1 MSDESSVTEQ
11 AVARVDTHVLRL
23 MAEVLRR
30 APLDA
35 VTLLSREPDPVI
47 AEVLSRLKPNLAL
60 EVLASLPEERRDAV
74 MTSVRSELGDQWAV
88 NQSYPEDSVGR
99 LMEPP
104 IGLFDPNDTVADVVE
119 RLRTMVQEGPITY
132 GYVIDA
138 DGRLEGVLV
147 MRDLLL
153 AASLDRIADLMLT
166 EPFSF
171 SPDASVS
178 DAMRAV
184 VRRHYPV
191 YPVCDAQGVLIG
203 LVHGHALFEQQAFEI
218 SAQVGRMV
226 GVEKEERLLTPWLTS
241 LKFRHPWLQLNL
253 LTAFLAA
260 FVVGLFEGTIER
272 LVALAVFLPVL
283 AGQSGNTGCQ
293 SMAVTIRAITL
304 GELKAGAERKALLKE
319 ALLGLANGA
328 LVGLSAGAG
337 MYVYA
342 NLSGSPAPLGL
353 GVVVFL
359 AMVGSCVASGVSGVL
374 VPVTLKRLGA
384 DPATASSIFLT
395 TATDVVSMGMLLGL
409 ATLLIR

>member
-1 MSDESSVTEQ
+1 MNDQSIRPLSAAAQWDAQTLHLAS
-11 AVARVDTHVLRL
+11 
-23 MAEVLRR
+23 EVLRR
-30 APLDA
+30 APPDA
-35 VTLLSREPDPVI
+35 ATLLAREPDQLI
-47 AEVLSRLKPNLAL
+47 AEVLTRLKPNLAL
-60 EVLASLPEERRDAV
+60 EILSELPEARRDAV
-74 MTSVRSELGDQWAV
+74 MSSVRPELGEQWAV

-104 IGLFDPNDTVADVVE
+104 TGLFGPEDTVAGVVE
-119 RLRTMVQEGPITY
+119 QLRTMVQKGPITY
-132 GYVIDA
+132 GYVVNA
-138 DGRLEGVLV
+138 DGLLQGVLV

-153 AASLDRIADLMLT
+153 ASPRDRIAELMLT

-171 SPDASVS
+171 SPNTSVS

-191 YPVCDAQGVLIG
+191 YPVCDAQGALIG
-203 LVHGHALFEQQAFEI
+203 LVHGHALFEQHAFEI

-260 FVVGLFEGTIER
+260 FVVGLFENTIER

-304 GELKAGAERKALLKE
+304 GELKTGSERRALVKE

-328 LVGLSAGAG
+328 LVGISAGVG

-342 NLSGSPAPLGL
+342 RVSSSPAPLGL
-353 GVVVFL
+353 GAVVFL
-359 AMVGSCVASGVSGVL
+359 AMVGSCVASGLAGVL

-395 TATDVVSMGMLLGL
+395 TATDIVSMGMLLGL
-409 ATLLIR
+409 ATVLIL